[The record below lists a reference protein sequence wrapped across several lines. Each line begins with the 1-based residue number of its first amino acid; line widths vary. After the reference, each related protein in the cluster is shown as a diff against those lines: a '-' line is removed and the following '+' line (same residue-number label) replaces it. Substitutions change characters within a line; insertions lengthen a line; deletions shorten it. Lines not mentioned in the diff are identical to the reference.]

1 MRRTLIVMSIVG
13 VTMFVAR
20 PASAVIV
27 ECANCSTI
35 YEELISDARQ
45 VQQLATQL
53 DSYRTQLQQYANMVT
68 NTISLPEE
76 VFSPVI
82 NDINQVRNIA
92 NAASLLTGGSGSI
105 MTRLQSISG
114 YASMAATM
122 PGNFPNQ
129 LVMWNQTLG
138 NAQRSLGSVL
148 GIQQGQQVT
157 YAAQQAAIQNQLQTA
172 AGQMQAIQATGALA
186 ALTNTQ
192 LNQIQSTLTAQAQMV
207 ATKMVLDQDRIAA
220 EDAYSLNLTRY
231 QQAPMTGN
239 PSF

>member
-157 YAAQQAAIQNQLQTA
+157 YAAQQAAIQNQLQFTLGMGAEAVLKRHA
-172 AGQMQAIQATGALA
+172 ADGQRVAADGLIFMRLAPALRRFA
-186 ALTNTQ
+186 GVEFVEPDGRGVRRKNAGEEQ
-192 LNQIQSTLTAQAQMV
+192 RHRGRR
-207 ATKMVLDQDRIAA
+207 D
-220 EDAYSLNLTRY
+220 
-231 QQAPMTGN
+231 
-239 PSF
+239 